1 MNDVT
6 RTILLDCDPGLDDS
20 VALMLAAGDP
30 GIELAALTTVAG
42 NQTLAKVTDNARR
55 LAGLLGLSV
64 PVAAGCARPLVRT
77 PAPSQLH
84 GDSGLGGV
92 SLTTR
97 PGPLDPRHAVDVIIE
112 TVLSRGPGE
121 VTLVPIGPLTNIAMA
136 VRKQPSIVERV
147 REVVLMGGGYHT
159 GNRTAVAEFNI
170 LTDPEAASIV
180 FGEPWPV
187 TMVGLDL
194 TWQALAT
201 PDVLARIDAVGTQA
215 ARLVV
220 AMLGFYGEAYRTF
233 HFSAPPVHD
242 PCAVAYLIDPQVMTT
257 RKAPIAIELTGTETL
272 GMTVADFRG
281 RPPADCPT
289 QVAVQL
295 DFDRF
300 WDLVI
305 EALTRIGEVRS

>member
-92 SLTTR
+92 SLTTQ

-242 PCAVAYLIDPQVMTT
+242 PCAVAYVIDPTLMTT
-257 RKAPIAIELTGTETL
+257 RRAPITVELTGTATL
-272 GMTVADFRG
+272 GMTVADFRE
-281 RPPADCPT
+281 PDPQCST
-289 QVAVQL
+289 QVAVDL
-295 DFDRF
+295 DVQRF

-305 EALTRIGEVRS
+305 AALGRLP